1 MGAGRHRRQ
10 AVRQDALQGARHTD
24 RGRPGRDDRQ
34 DLPYRPLRVLRLLRH
49 HRHDRR
55 RRARAGVPRLP
66 RRARA
71 RRGCRA
77 AGLLEDRGD
86 RVTKVLITEA
96 LAESGVELLRREF
109 EVDVTLG
116 LSPEE
121 LLETIG
127 EYDGLIIRSATKV
140 TAEVIERAENL
151 KAIGRA
157 GIGVDNIDIEAAT
170 KRGIIV
176 ANAPE
181 SNTIAAAEQTLGLM
195 LAVARKIPV
204 ADASLKGGEWKRS
217 AFKGVEVAEK
227 TLGLIGLG
235 HVGAIVARGALGMG
249 MRVLAYDPYIS
260 EDRMRSMNV
269 ARAGS
274 VAEVLEG
281 SDFVSLHVPRTPQ
294 TMNMIDSGAL
304 ERMRP
309 SAYLINVARGGIVD
323 ETALYNALKEGV
335 IAGAALDV
343 FKEEPTTE
351 SPLFGLPNVVVTPH
365 LGASTVEAQDRAG
378 VTAAEQVAIA
388 LRGLVPTNALNAPCR
403 PARGRSSWLS
413 SRAVRGPRRR
423 PAPAHRPA
431 GELVEDRLPGRG
443 RELRHPSAGRLGA
456 EGPPREDGARAPE
469 LRQHARPREGE
480 GLQDRDLALL
490 GVGGLHE
497 PGDAQAPVGGRGRE
511 RRQRDARRATHAA
524 PDRGDPRLHH
534 GHRAR
539 EAHAL
544 HPQRGPARHDRAHR
558 RRPRG
563 PRDQH
568 RQHGGRARRARLPRR
583 HDDHGRRPRPRRGPA
598 GAPVHPGLQRSPRHH
613 PVAACPKAWT
623 TYWTGTGAT
632 ARPSNRATRPR

>member
-10 AVRQDALQGARHTD
+10 AVRQDALPGARHTD
-24 RGRPGRDDRQ
+24 RGRSGADDRE
-34 DLPYRPLRVLRLLRH
+34 DLPDRPLRILRLLRH
-49 HRHDRR
+49 HRDDRRGRARARGAGLPRGARERRR
-55 RRARAGVPRLP
+55 RRAK
-66 RRARA
+66 
-71 RRGCRA
+71 
-77 AGLLEDRGD
+77 GLLEERGD

-96 LAESGVELLRREF
+96 LAESGVDLLRKEF
-109 EVDVTLG
+109 EVDVALG

-121 LLETIG
+121 LLEKIS

-140 TAEVIERAENL
+140 TAEVIEKADNL
-151 KAIGRA
+151 KAVGRA

-195 LAVARKIPV
+195 LAVARRIPV
-204 ADASLKGGEWKRS
+204 ADASLRNGEWKRS
-217 AFKGVEVAEK
+217 AFKGVEVSEK

-294 TMNMIDSGAL
+294 TMNMIDADAL

-323 ETALYNALKEGV
+323 ETALYNALKEGA

-378 VTAAEQVAIA
+378 VTAAEQVAVA
-388 LRGLVPTNALNAPCR
+388 LRGLVPMNALNAP
-403 PARGRSSWLS
+403 
-413 SRAVRGPRRR
+413 V
-423 PAPAHRPA
+423 PA
-431 GELVEDRLPGRG
+431 GEGAEFVAQFAGLCEALGGLLHQLTDRPANALRIEYRGEVANFDTRLLDVSAQKGLLARMVHEPLNFVNTPALAKERGFKVETSRSSETADFTSLVTLRLPSEDGGESAVSGTLVGPRMRPRIVEILGYTMDIEPEKHMLFIRNEDQPGMIGRIGAILGEHGINIGNMAVGRG
-443 RELRHPSAGRLGA
+443 EPGSRAAMTITVDDPVPDEVLKALLAIPGFS
-456 EGPPREDGARAPE
+456 EARAIT
-469 LRQHARPREGE
+469 L
-480 GLQDRDLALL
+480 
-490 GVGGLHE
+490 
-497 PGDAQAPVGGRGRE
+497 
-511 RRQRDARRATHAA
+511 
-524 PDRGDPRLHH
+524 
-534 GHRAR
+534 
-539 EAHAL
+539 
-544 HPQRGPARHDRAHR
+544 
-558 RRPRG
+558 
-563 PRDQH
+563 
-568 RQHGGRARRARLPRR
+568 
-583 HDDHGRRPRPRRGPA
+583 
-598 GAPVHPGLQRSPRHH
+598 
-613 PVAACPKAWT
+613 
-623 TYWTGTGAT
+623 
-632 ARPSNRATRPR
+632 